1 MAKKRK
7 RKLKPTQVASRI
19 VDVDAANPHVK
30 ILVYG
35 RNGKGKT
42 RFAAS
47 APKCLIIDINEKGTR
62 SARSFKGVKVFP
74 VDDWYD
80 IQALYWYLKKGDHD
94 FQSVAIDT
102 LTAMQA
108 LCMSKVLYEGY
119 ERDST
124 KDPKTPTKRDWGTT
138 GQMMGEEILKFRNL
152 PMNVIFTAQ
161 ERTEGDPE
169 EGEPLLITADLPGMA
184 RKVAL
189 GAVEVIGRM
198 YKKPVRNKRQKG
210 AKKKWEFRMLVGDH
224 EDYDTKDRTFSLG
237 TILREPSVPKI
248 IKASISEEE

>member
-1 MAKKRK
+1 MARKRK
-7 RKLKPTQVASRI
+7 RKLKSAQVADRI
-19 VDVDAANPHVK
+19 VGVDEANPWVR

-47 APKCLIIDINEKGTR
+47 APKVLIIDINEKGTR
-62 SARSFKGVKVFP
+62 SARDFKDAKV
-74 VDDWYD
+74 VHVENWYD
-80 IQALYWYLKKGDHD
+80 IAAIYWYLKKGDHP

-108 LCMSKVLYEGY
+108 LCMDQVLYEGY

-124 KDPKTPTKRDWGTT
+124 KDPKTPSKRDWGTT
-138 GQMMGEEILKFRNL
+138 GTMMGEELLKFRNL

-161 ERTEGDPE
+161 ERVTGDPE
-169 EGEPLLITADLPGMA
+169 EGEPLLVTVDLPAGA
-184 RKVAL
+184 RGKAL

-198 YKKPVRNKRQKG
+198 YKKEVKNKKTRKS
-210 AKKKWEFRMLVGDH
+210 KWEFRMLVGDH
-224 EDYDTKDRTFSLG
+224 EDYDTKDRTYSLG
-237 TILREPSVPKI
+237 RILREPTVPKVI
-248 IKASISEEE
+248 AASIQQED